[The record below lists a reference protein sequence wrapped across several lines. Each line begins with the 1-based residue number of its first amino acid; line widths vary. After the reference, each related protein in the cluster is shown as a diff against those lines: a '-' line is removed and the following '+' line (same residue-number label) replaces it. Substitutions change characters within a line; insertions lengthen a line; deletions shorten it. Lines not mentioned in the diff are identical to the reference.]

1 VTEKTVTG
9 KAVTGKAVN
18 ADAVTHKDPRATPT
32 IPMTHPGFL
41 LSCAFGALGLLCLL
55 VGLLISSQALDVT
68 ATVFGSLSL
77 LAALAWRSDLVTAW
91 KRDHP
96 KA

>member
-1 VTEKTVTG
+1 VTEEAVTG
-9 KAVTGKAVN
+9 KAVTGKAVTGK
-18 ADAVTHKDPRATPT
+18 AVPHRDARGTPT

-41 LSCAFGALGLLCLL
+41 LSCAFGALGLLFLV
-55 VGLLISSQALDVT
+55 VGLIIASQVLDVT
-68 ATVFGSLSL
+68 GTFLGALSL
-77 LAALAWRSDLVTAW
+77 FAALAWRSDLVTAW